1 MIFDWLVKKLKQPE
15 LPVIRKREVE
25 IILERGKDFYDLKS
39 DGNPVCRFIEVKGGS
54 FNMGKDGNQQNVI
67 LSSFYIAEYAVTQEL
82 YEAVTGGNPSY
93 FKGIERPVET
103 VSWYDVVEFCNLLS
117 EAVGVTKCY
126 EIDKRSKDPDNK
138 SKYDNQKWIVK
149 MIRSSGGFRLPTE
162 AEWEYAARGGNR
174 MKETKD
180 FRFAGSDDLNL
191 IGWYR
196 ENSHQETKP
205 VGMKFPNALG
215 LYDMSGNVWE
225 WCRDWLG
232 ESSKANLTDPTGAA
246 QGEYRVIRGGS
257 WYYVREW
264 CTPVYRIYTD
274 PSNRHYDLGC
284 RLVYVP

>member
-1 MIFDWLVKKLKQPE
+1 
-15 LPVIRKREVE
+15 
-25 IILERGKDFYDLKS
+25 
-39 DGNPVCRFIEVKGGS
+39 
-54 FNMGKDGNQQNVI
+54 
-67 LSSFYIAEYAVTQEL
+67 
-82 YEAVTGGNPSY
+82 
-93 FKGIERPVET
+93 
-103 VSWYDVVEFCNLLS
+103 
-117 EAVGVTKCY
+117 
-126 EIDKRSKDPDNK
+126 
-138 SKYDNQKWIVK
+138 
-149 MIRSSGGFRLPTE
+149 
-162 AEWEYAARGGNR
+162 

-257 WYYVREW
+257 WVIDREW
-264 CTPVYRIYTD
+264 CTPVGRSGTY
-274 PSNRHYDLGC
+274 PYDRDGSLGF